1 MLTSYLFL
9 RISNMRERRHDC
21 LLDQDR
27 VHLGSITVV
36 HEVTDEPFSH
46 FPIDCF
52 HFVWICCVHRCINLI
67 TEGREILS
75 SIDPMKILLT
85 LGLMKKEVFLCT
97 FAKDWEFCFFIFIT
111 SWMDEKIGF
120 TISEPLFI
128 DILQCLCRDL
138 LQQILFSSRLTLKIT
153 RNHTV
158 VLSHHNDLP
167 TLPATLSRPSPCP
180 RHEVG
185 DFPLPPALV
194 GCCTQVPR

>member
-1 MLTSYLFL
+1 
-9 RISNMRERRHDC
+9 MRERRHDC

-52 HFVWICCVHRCINLI
+52 HFVRICCVHRCINLI

-153 RNHTV
+153 RK
-158 VLSHHNDLP
+158 SHCGII
-167 TLPATLSRPSPCP
+167 SS
-180 RHEVG
+180 
-185 DFPLPPALV
+185 
-194 GCCTQVPR
+194 Q

>member
-1 MLTSYLFL
+1 MRAIPRRQQCKCPTFFL
-9 RISNMRERRHDC
+9 RISNMRERWHDC

-67 TEGREILS
+67 TERREILS

-97 FAKDWEFCFFIFIT
+97 FAKDWEFRFFIFIT
-111 SWMDEKIGF
+111 SWMDEEIGF

-128 DILQCLCRDL
+128 YILQCLCRDL
-138 LQQILFSSRLTLKIT
+138 MQQIQFSSRLSRLQEITLWYYLIT
-153 RNHTV
+153 MTYPLSPQRFLDHLP
-158 VLSHHNDLP
+158 VL
-167 TLPATLSRPSPCP
+167 ATKWESNCW
-180 RHEVG
+180 
-185 DFPLPPALV
+185 
-194 GCCTQVPR
+194 C